1 MEFNEPKQ
9 MEITVFESKH
19 ALNEF
24 YSKHS
29 REEEIDE
36 NNPVIKN
43 FDETKKEF
51 KLSFAEKTQ
60 NEEKCHTV
68 F

>member
-9 MEITVFESKH
+9 KEITVFKSKH

-43 FDETKKEF
+43 FDEMKKEF